1 MKMEGIHHITAIV
14 GHPEQ
19 TSRFY
24 GGVLGLRLVKTTV
37 NFDDPT
43 TYHLYFGDS
52 EGSPGSIMTFFNWM
66 NDYKGIRG
74 NGQVGI
80 TYFLIPQGSFAFWQE
95 RLQSKQIQTKVVESF
110 DEKQLHFED
119 EHGLQLALIE
129 RDVPLTNDW
138 ETSEIPA
145 KYAIQKF
152 GGALL
157 YTGSIEATKQLLEKD
172 FGYVS
177 RGTSDKRERFSLTDN
192 QDETIDLCSSI
203 EERGS
208 FGIGTVHH
216 IAWRTKD
223 AEEQLQWQQK
233 LQAKYN
239 VTPVQDRDY
248 FESIYFREGGG
259 IICEIATDEPGFF
272 IDETDGQLGL
282 TLQLPQQYE
291 ANRAVIESHIVPF
304 QRPSGNRSSQ

>member
-19 TSRFY
+19 TARFY
-24 GGVLGLRLVKTTV
+24 GDVLGLRLVKTTV

-66 NDYKGIRG
+66 NDYRGKRG

-110 DEKQLHFED
+110 DERQLHFED

-129 RDVPLTNDW
+129 RHIAVTNDW
-138 ETSEIPA
+138 ETAEIPS

-157 YTGSIEATKQLLEKD
+157 YTGNIEATKRLLEQQ

-177 RGTSDKRERFSLTDN
+177 RGTFGEKERFILEENSE
-192 QDETIDLCSSI
+192 ETIDLYCLDG
-203 EERGS
+203 ERGS

-223 AEEQLQWQQK
+223 AKEQLKWQQQ
-233 LQAKYN
+233 LQAHYN

-259 IICEIATDEPGFF
+259 IVCEIATDEPGFF
-272 IDETDGQLGL
+272 IDETDEALGS
-282 TLQLPQQYE
+282 TLQLPTQYE
-291 ANRAVIESHIVPF
+291 QNRAVIESHIVPF
-304 QRPSGNRSSQ
+304 QRPSGKRSSH